1 MYNSIDIPLF
11 IEIEEKGLSKLH
23 WMLKKSNIHMN
34 NPVIITDKGKSS
46 FYARIV
52 AKELGIPK
60 SRMLYVTDNSMHQV
74 ETADTFARTKKCDF
88 IIGVGGGLAL
98 DISKLASYRY
108 GSRFISIPT
117 LPSHDGLSSPVASI
131 RVDSK
136 RQSLGAAM
144 PMGIIVDLDIIQQ
157 APARFIHSGIMDLLS
172 NLSAIKDWE
181 LAYNKGY
188 EVTLNGFSNAIAY
201 SAADNV
207 LHYPDN
213 DIYSKEFLHIL
224 LNSLVLSGIAMEIAG
239 SSRPAS
245 GAEHNF
251 SHAYDYLYPKND
263 LLHGEKVG
271 IGTLIISYIRSKS
284 DYDIM
289 YNCFKR
295 YGLIDALHER
305 NLDIEKITQAVMTAK
320 KIRKTRYTVLNEIKI
335 TKPQIKRIM
344 KEILS

>member
-11 IEIEEKGLSKLH
+11 IEIEEKGLTKLK
-23 WMLKKSNIHMN
+23 WMLKKANIQIN
-34 NPVIITDKGKSS
+34 NPVIMTDKGKSVH
-46 FYARIV
+46 YARIV
-52 AKELGIPK
+52 AKELDIPK
-60 SRMLYVTDNSMHQV
+60 GNIFFVEDNTLQQV
-74 ETADTFARTKKCDF
+74 EKAEAFAREKKCDF

-98 DISKLASYRY
+98 DISKLASYRH
-108 GSRFISIPT
+108 GSHFISIPT

-136 RQSLGAAM
+136 RMSLGAAM
-144 PMGIIVDLDIIQQ
+144 PMGIIVDLDIIQK

-213 DIYSKEFLHIL
+213 NIYSKEFLHIL

-245 GAEHNF
+245 GAEHSF
-251 SHAYDYLYPKND
+251 SHAYDYLYPQNN

-271 IGTLIISYIRSKS
+271 IGTLIITYMRSKS
-284 DYDIM
+284 DFDSM
-289 YNCFKR
+289 YNCYKR
-295 YGLIDALHER
+295 YGLIDALRER
-305 NLDIEKITQAVMTAK
+305 NVDSSRIINAMIAAK
-320 KIRKTRYTVLNEIKI
+320 KIRKTRYTILDEKI
-335 TKPQIKRIM
+335 IRKGTIKRIVE
-344 KEILS
+344 EIFG